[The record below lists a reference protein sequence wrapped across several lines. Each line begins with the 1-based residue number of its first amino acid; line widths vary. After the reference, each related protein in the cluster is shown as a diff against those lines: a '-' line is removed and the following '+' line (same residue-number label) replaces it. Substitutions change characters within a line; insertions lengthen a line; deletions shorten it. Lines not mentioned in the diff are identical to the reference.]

1 LEATCPALVGTNTCY
16 TTYVLDPTNYANA
29 YFEMASVKIFATDP
43 SAVSTAASSSTPTS
57 TAGGTSGPASTGH
70 SAAKRTAA
78 TDGMTVLVGTM
89 ALAFGGAIMGY
100 LSIGF

>member
-1 LEATCPALVGTNTCY
+1 MVGTNTCY
-16 TTYVLDPTNYANA
+16 TTYVLNPANYADA

-57 TAGGTSGPASTGH
+57 TAGGGGGSGGSSTTGH
-70 SAAKRTAA
+70 SAAKRTVA
-78 TDGMTVLVGTM
+78 TDGLNVLFGTM

-100 LSIGF
+100 LSIGL